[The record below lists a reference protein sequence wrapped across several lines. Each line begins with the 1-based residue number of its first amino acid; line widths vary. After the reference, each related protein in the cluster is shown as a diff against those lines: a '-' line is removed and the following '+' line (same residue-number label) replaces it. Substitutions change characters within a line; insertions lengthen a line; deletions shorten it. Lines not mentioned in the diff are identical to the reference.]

1 MSTTTTTTE
10 APSGPETDEQ
20 TTEAPEGTDEQE
32 TTEDTTEDEPGDRE
46 ASKLRKR
53 AQAAEVDRDTARGQL
68 DQLRRQVVEQASG
81 LQKPAGLWAAEVD
94 LDSLFTEDG
103 SLDRDVLNTTVREA
117 ADRLGLARRLGNHVP
132 REGGNPRPS
141 GKSGWSDALKQH

>member
-1 MSTTTTTTE
+1 MSTSTSTE
-10 APSGPETDEQ
+10 APSATETDEN
-20 TTEAPEGTDEQE
+20 TPTVPEVPEAVTDDQE
-32 TTEDTTEDEPGDRE
+32 STEDEPGDRE
-46 ASKLRKR
+46 AAKLRKR
-53 AQAAEVDRDTARGQL
+53 AQAAESDRDTARGQL

-103 SLDRDVLNTTVREA
+103 TLDRDVLNTTVREA

-141 GKSGWSDALKQH
+141 GKSGWSDALKQS